1 MKSAG
6 LVMRRSA
13 VLAGVALALS
23 GCLTLG
29 SKYERPEIAA
39 PEQYRGA
46 VAGAVPGPIS
56 DTWWKEFG
64 DPRLDA
70 LVDEAL
76 QANQDLRLAA
86 ARVEEARAIYGE
98 AQSDRYPQVTAGVS
112 GVRTKLSRETSQL
125 PSGVDLTSTR
135 YHAAANLSYELD
147 FWGRLA
153 RASEAA
159 RAEMIATEEG
169 RRLVEVGLIADVV
182 TGYFDLVSLE
192 EQAEVTRQTIETR
205 TESVRL
211 QKLRYDAGTI
221 SELDLAQAEAELA
234 AAEAAAPVIDVL
246 RRQSEDQMGILLGR
260 MGGVP
265 VPDASVRLGAL
276 HLPEVPAGLPSDLL
290 TRRADVV
297 AAEQRLVA
305 AHARIAVARAG
316 YFPSI
321 NLNRYAGSESAR
333 ALGLF
338 AAGTNIWSAAASLL
352 AAHLPAGKVTRQV
365 EAARRARSRSWR
377 STRRRSR
384 PRSPTSEARA
394 HPRGRARACA
404 ARRSPGSPKLSSGR
418 AIWRGCAYD
427 AGDAFVPSRCS
438 TAGAQPFPVL
448 SSSLVGARRI
458 ELGAGRDPGSRP
470 LGGGGRAPA
479 RQDRLQRAERRLARL
494 RARRPRLRRWRP
506 SHLSARLRAP
516 RPRAAAVVSCFGLP
530 RYLC

>member
-321 NLNRYAGSESAR
+321 NLTGYAGSESVE
-333 ALGLF
+333 LSGLF

-352 AAHLPAGKVTRQV
+352 QPIFQAGKVTRQV
-365 EAARRARSRSWR
+365 EAAKAREKQILALYTKTLQTAFADVEDALIARTSGGVRREALARQSEALERARNL
-377 STRRRSR
+377 
-384 PRSPTSEARA
+384 ARL
-394 HPRGRARACA
+394 R
-404 ARRSPGSPKLSSGR
+404 
-418 AIWRGCAYD
+418 YD
-427 AGDAFVPSRCS
+427 AGDASYLEVLDAERNLFR
-438 TAGAQPFPVL
+438 AQL
-448 SSSLVGARRI
+448 ELVGARRI
-458 ELGAGRDPGSRP
+458 ELGAGVTLFKA
-470 LGGGGRAPA
+470 LGGGW
-479 RQDRLQRAERRLARL
+479 Q
-494 RARRPRLRRWRP
+494 
-506 SHLSARLRAP
+506 SADAQT
-516 RPRAAAVVSCFGLP
+516 AAAPSGGSHD
-530 RYLC
+530 